1 MTEVEN
7 YIHQFEGQQHK
18 VLLYLHRLLTNEF
31 NLTEKIKFKIPFYYG
46 RTWICFLNATKN
58 NKVELAFTR
67 GNELSNEQ
75 GILESK
81 GRKQVYGLEFEK
93 VADIP
98 VPLIHEILHEAILL
112 DQSKPYRHPKHSK
125 Q

>member
-18 VLLYLHRLLTNEF
+18 VLLYLHLLLTNEF
-31 NLTEKIKFKIPFYYG
+31 NLTEKIKFKIPFYYS
-46 RTWICFLNATKN
+46 RTWICFLNATTN
-58 NKVELAFTR
+58 NKVELAFTK

-98 VPLIHEILHEAILL
+98 VPLIHEILHKAILL
-112 DQSKPYRHPKHSK
+112 DQKKSYRHPKHSK

>member
-31 NLTEKIKFKIPFYYG
+31 NLTEKITFKIPFYYS
-46 RTWICFLNATKN
+46 RTWICFLNATTN
-58 NKVELAFTR
+58 NKVELAFTK

-98 VPLIHEILHEAILL
+98 VPLIHEILHKAILL
-112 DQSKPYRHPKHSK
+112 DQKKSYRHPKHSK

>member
-1 MTEVEN
+1 
-7 YIHQFEGQQHK
+7 
-18 VLLYLHRLLTNEF
+18 
-31 NLTEKIKFKIPFYYG
+31 
-46 RTWICFLNATKN
+46 
-58 NKVELAFTR
+58 LAFTR

-98 VPLIHEILHEAILL
+98 VLLIHEILHEAILL